1 MVTRKTIIYLC
12 LLFTSSIVYAQSVSI
27 DKAIDVGTHFFVQE
41 TENSV
46 TPLRVSAI
54 NKAQRVTAKVLRY
67 AERECMYAV
76 SMPDSGWVLVSA
88 DERVAPILAVSYNG
102 AFPAEEDMP
111 PAMRDLF
118 EDYANEIIYIQDS
131 IDGEP
136 HPEWAALENNTYG
149 AQTFEAGT
157 GSELYIPGD
166 ALLNRPDR
174 GEVKWGQSGCNG
186 NGGCVS
192 CTKVYNKFCP
202 DWYTPSCGRTVVG
215 CTAVA
220 MAQIMWYWQW
230 PHTAF
235 VPANVDSDGE
245 PQGSKELH
253 LYDWSLMPNRITAS
267 TPMEEVD
274 MIAGFLRD
282 CGHAC
287 KMEYKENSSSAAIE
301 DAKKAMINYFYY
313 DGQITYHNKLRDT
326 IEWTVLL
333 RNEIN
338 AGRPILYAGYRDGG
352 KGHSFVV
359 DGYNKNN
366 PYLFHVNWGWGDTES
381 TLCWLGSLCAN
392 TERCYK
398 HNQEALFGIKPAPNC
413 APYSTNGTKT
423 LRYGTAGE
431 LSINTTVESGEFGVY
446 YSGTEVRLQPGF
458 HAKQGSTLH
467 VAIQHFPCDG
477 IAPQSLRAPK
487 YHQQEE
493 EEYTSED
500 VLPSAIT
507 ISPNPTTGLLNIQTD
522 KAIQSVAVYQL
533 DGQKVTEQTGNT
545 VELYDVS
552 AGIYILY
559 ICFTDGSVYID
570 KVIKAN

>member
-1 MVTRKTIIYLC
+1 MKAKKYIIILC
-12 LLFTSSIVYAQSVSI
+12 LLLISGVGMSYAQHISI
-27 DKAIDVGTHFFVQE
+27 NKAIDIGVRFFEQE
-41 TENSV
+41 AVNSNS
-46 TPLRVSAI
+46 PRHVSAMGG
-54 NKAQRVTAKVLRY
+54 NLMATARALRY
-67 AERECMYAV
+67 AERECMYVV
-76 SMPDSGWVLVSA
+76 SMPDSGWVLLAA
-88 DERVAPILAVSYNG
+88 DERVVPILAVSYG
-102 AFPAEEDMP
+102 GTFPTEEDMP

-118 EDYANEIIYIQDS
+118 EDYANEIVYIQDS
-131 IDGEP
+131 IDSESYP
-136 HPEWAALENNTYG
+136 AWEALENNIYG
-149 AQTFEAGT
+149 AQTVEAGT
-157 GSELYIPGD
+157 GSDIYTPGD
-166 ALLNRPDR
+166 TLLNRPGR
-174 GEVKWGQSGCNG
+174 GEVKWNQSSCNG
-186 NGGCVS
+186 GRCAG
-192 CTKVYNKFCP
+192 CTKIYNKFCP

-230 PHTAF
+230 PHTGYIPISIDSTA
-235 VPANVDSDGE
+235 VP
-245 PQGSKELH
+245 SKTTELH
-253 LYDWSLMPNRITAS
+253 LYNWDLMPKEITDS
-267 TPMEEVD
+267 TSMEEVN

-282 CGHAC
+282 CGYAS
-287 KMEYKENSSSAAIE
+287 KMKYKEKSSSASLQN
-301 DAKKAMINYFYY
+301 AKIAMMDVFNYDRHMSY
-313 DGQITYHNKLRDT
+313 QIKSKDTIGWAVKLR
-326 IEWTVLL
+326 E
-333 RNEIN
+333 EIN
-338 AGRPILYAGYRDGG
+338 AGRPILYAGYGDDGG
-352 KGHSFVV
+352 HAFVI
-359 DGYNKNN
+359 DGYAKNN
-366 PYLFHVNWGWGDTES
+366 PNLFHINWGWGDARTVYCY
-381 TLCWLGSLCAN
+381 LNNILGSGYTFN
-392 TERCYK
+392 SR
-398 HNQEALFGIKPAPNC
+398 QEALFGIKPAPNC

-507 ISPNPTTGLLNIQTD
+507 FSPNPTNGLLNIQTD

-552 AGIYILY
+552 AGIYILHVY
-559 ICFTDGSVYID
+559 FADGSVYID